1 MIAPCTAPIL
11 LVSILRKHRYR
22 LAYLYLLAP
31 ILLELCMSFK
41 ISVDALLLGLIV
53 VYNQSLSADL
63 PINGKSL
70 GLRKIHITMTE
81 STLDSLLQHFN
92 NIQSS
97 CTAHHGDGRLSRL
110 CDIEQVVQ

>member
-11 LVSILRKHRYR
+11 PVSILRKHGYI
-22 LAYLYLLAP
+22 LTYLYLLAP
-31 ILLELCMSFK
+31 ILLELCMSFE
-41 ISVDALLLGLIV
+41 ISVDALLLSLIA
-53 VYNQSLSADL
+53 VYNQPLPADL
-63 PINGKSL
+63 PIDGKTL

-97 CTAHHGDGRLSRL
+97 CTAYHGDGGLSRL
-110 CDIEQVVQ
+110 CNIEQVVQ